1 MNRRKLQV
9 LLLEPYFTGS
19 HAAWAEG
26 YLSHSRHAVRI
37 LKMTGQFWKW
47 RMHGGAVTLARLFRE
62 EELRPDV
69 ILATDMLDL
78 TTFLA
83 LTRPGT
89 ADIPAAVYFHENQI
103 TYPWSPGDRD
113 VRYRRDRHYGFI
125 NYASALAA
133 DAVFFNSEFQ
143 RKAFLDELPRMLR
156 HFPDHR
162 ETERVAHIAQ
172 KSRVLPLGFDFV
184 RFDNCRPEEDRRTD
198 GKKRSPLI
206 LWNHRWEYDKNPADF
221 FRALSVL
228 ASKNIEFEVAI
239 LGENFSQSPQIFEQA
254 RREFGTRVVQFGFV
268 ESFRE
273 YARWLF
279 AADLLPVTS
288 KHDFF
293 GMSVVEAVYCGC
305 YPLLPRR
312 LSYPEIFP
320 PEECAEYY
328 YKDTADLSGKLQKAI
343 CDLERIR
350 ATCLKKWVDR
360 YSWAVLAPRYDGV
373 LEDLAHV

>member
-1 MNRRKLQV
+1 MKLQV

-26 YLSHSRHAVRI
+26 YRRHSRHAVRI
-37 LKMTGQFWKW
+37 LEMEGQFWKW
-47 RMHGGAVTLARLFRE
+47 RMHGGAVTLARRFLDGGI
-62 EELRPDV
+62 RPDV

-83 LTRPGT
+83 LTRPET
-89 ADIPAAVYFHENQI
+89 AGIPVALYFHENQI

-113 VRYRRDRHYGFI
+113 VSFRRDRHYGFI
-125 NYASALAA
+125 NYTSALAA
-133 DAVFFNSEFQ
+133 DVVFFNSEYH

-162 ETERVAHIAQ
+162 ETDRAAHIAQ
-172 KSRVLPLGFDFV
+172 KSRVLPLGFDFE
-184 RFDNCRPEEDRRTD
+184 RFDSCRPEKDRRTD
-198 GKKRSPLI
+198 GKGHPPLI

-221 FRALSVL
+221 FQALSAL
-228 ASKNIEFEVAI
+228 NSQGIEFETAI

-254 RREFGTRVVQFGFV
+254 RRELGSRVVQFGFV

-320 PEECAEYY
+320 PEECAKHFYTDSE
-328 YKDTADLSGKLQKAI
+328 DLNRRLHNAVG
-343 CDLERIR
+343 DLERIR
-350 ATCLKKWVDR
+350 VDSPKKWVDR
-360 YSWAVLAPRYDGV
+360 YSWAVLAPRYDTV
-373 LEDLAHV
+373 LEDMVRL

>member
-1 MNRRKLQV
+1 MKLQV

-19 HAAWAEG
+19 HAAWADG
-26 YLSHSRHAVRI
+26 YRRYSRHAVRI
-37 LKMTGQFWKW
+37 LEMEGQFWKW
-47 RMHGGAVTLARLFRE
+47 RMHGGAVTLARRFLDGGM
-62 EELRPDV
+62 RPDV

-83 LTRPGT
+83 LTRPET
-89 ADIPAAVYFHENQI
+89 AGIPVALYFHENQI

-113 VRYRRDRHYGFI
+113 VRFRRDRHYGFI

-133 DAVFFNSEFQ
+133 DVVFFNSEYH
-143 RKAFLDELPRMLR
+143 RKAFLDGLPRMLR

-162 ETERVAHIAQ
+162 ETDRAAHIAQ
-172 KSRVLPLGFDFV
+172 KSRVLPLGFDFE
-184 RFDNCRPEEDRRTD
+184 RFDSCRPEKDRRTD
-198 GKKRSPLI
+198 GKGRPPLI

-221 FRALSVL
+221 FQALSAL
-228 ASKNIEFEVAI
+228 NSQGMEFEAAI

-254 RREFGTRVVQFGFV
+254 RIELGSRVVQFGFV

-320 PEECAEYY
+320 PEECAEHFYT
-328 YKDTADLSGKLQKAI
+328 DSADLNGKLHKAV

-350 ATCLKKWVDR
+350 ADSPKKWVDR
-360 YSWAVLAPRYDGV
+360 YSWAVLAPLYDAV
-373 LEDLAHV
+373 LEDMVRL